1 MADQQAVSTP
11 PENESY
17 DSGMMAD
24 VRSAFD
30 EVSKAPE
37 IPAEPVAEK
46 PAEVKETPA
55 EPRADHPSDPTRYAD
70 GTYKPTK
77 AAEEK
82 PIEVKA
88 EKPAEISQKPAEQ
101 PKVEAQQQA
110 APSGNPPPGWSVASK
125 SAWGAK
131 LPTEQQ
137 WAAIQA
143 DTLKREQEVNSG
155 FAQYSGMKELLPYSQ
170 RAQARG
176 QTLKQALDRYIEIE
190 SVLERQPLAGLLNIA
205 SNIGFT
211 PQRLAM
217 ELAPYLGQSNG
228 QGAYVQDQQ
237 SYQQPAFDP
246 ALLQQYV
253 NPLSQEVNQLKSF
266 VQQFQQAESARY
278 GSAFNAAQSRF
289 MSEPD
294 SRYFENVRQQMAQL
308 FQAGIL
314 QESGDH
320 YADLKSAYEMACNMN
335 PEIRELRINERIA
348 KTEEQRRKTEQE
360 AAEQARRAS
369 RSITGSPAAGAR
381 IDPDDKDDSIEADVR
396 RAVRAHAV

>member
-1 MADQQAVSTP
+1 MSDTHGSLKEPQ
-11 PENESY
+11 SY
-17 DSGMMAD
+17 DAEMLAD
-24 VRSAFD
+24 VRGALD
-30 EVSKAPE
+30 EVSKTP
-37 IPAEPVAEK
+37 
-46 PAEVKETPA
+46 ETPA
-55 EPRADHPSDPTRYAD
+55 ETVTEKPTEPVKEAPVEPRADHPTDSARYAD

-77 AAEEK
+77 TATEK
-82 PIEVKA
+82 PVEARAPELGKPAPEV
-88 EKPAEISQKPAEQ
+88 KPAEA
-101 PKVEAQQQA
+101 PKVEQQQA
-110 APSGNPPPGWSVASK
+110 APSGNPPPGWSVKSK
-125 SAWGAK
+125 ATWDA
-131 LPTEQQ
+131 LPEH
-137 WAAIQA
+137 IRA
-143 DTLKREQEVNSG
+143 DIIKREQEVSSG
-155 FAQYSGMKELLPYSQ
+155 FAQYSGMKELLPYVE
-170 RAQARG
+170 RARSRG
-176 QTLKQALDRYIEIE
+176 QTLKQALDRYTEIE
-190 SVLERQPLAGLLNIA
+190 GVLERQPLAGLLNIA

-308 FQAGIL
+308 FEAGIL

-320 YADLKSAYEMACNMN
+320 YADLKAAYEMACNMN

-360 AAEQARRAS
+360 ATEKARHAS
-369 RSITGSPAAGAR
+369 RSITGSPAAGAK
-381 IDPDDKDDSIEADVR
+381 IDPDDKDDSVEADVR
-396 RAVRAHAV
+396 RAVRAHAA